1 MTIMQRIENDPT
13 IGFTVSANTHPETPR
28 PYWNG
33 SRRLVFRSKDN
44 AFRYCR
50 NLEKERMIGVYSVLA
65 TEIREE
71 DDIAD

>member
-1 MTIMQRIENDPT
+1 MTILERIDKDPT
-13 IGFTVSANTHPETPR
+13 IGFTVSGNMHPETPR

-33 SRRLVFRSKDN
+33 SRRLVFRDKDN
-44 AFRYCR
+44 AFRYCQTL
-50 NLEKERMIGVYSVLA
+50 NDVEQGAYAVLA

>member
-1 MTIMQRIENDPT
+1 MTILERIDKDPT
-13 IGFTVSANTHPETPR
+13 IGFTVSGDVHPATPR

-33 SRRLVFRSKDN
+33 SRRLVFRDKDN

-50 NLEKERMIGVYSVLA
+50 NLNDEAQGAFSVLA
-65 TEIREE
+65 TKIREE